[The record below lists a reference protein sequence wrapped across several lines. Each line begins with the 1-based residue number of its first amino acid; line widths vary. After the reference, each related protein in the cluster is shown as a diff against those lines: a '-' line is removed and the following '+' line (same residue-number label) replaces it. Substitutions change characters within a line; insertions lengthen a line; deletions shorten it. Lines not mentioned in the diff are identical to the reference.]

1 MGSIGELYQ
10 RLFKSLSDRCLIFK
24 RAAQRYFGS
33 FGNMK
38 GRKLVTVGLK
48 EGLTFLIV
56 LKSITVLRKSKA
68 SKSGNL
74 PLQALLSPSPKSGP
88 SRWPQVLESTVVPVE
103 LLLNV
108 FYNTKEKKRTT

>member
-1 MGSIGELYQ
+1 
-10 RLFKSLSDRCLIFK
+10 
-24 RAAQRYFGS
+24 
-33 FGNMK
+33 MK

-48 EGLTFLIV
+48 EGLPLLIV

-74 PLQALLSPSPKSGP
+74 PLQALLSPSPNSGP

-103 LLLNV
+103 LLLKV
-108 FYNTKEKKRTT
+108 FYNTKEKKKGLPEECAVPKY